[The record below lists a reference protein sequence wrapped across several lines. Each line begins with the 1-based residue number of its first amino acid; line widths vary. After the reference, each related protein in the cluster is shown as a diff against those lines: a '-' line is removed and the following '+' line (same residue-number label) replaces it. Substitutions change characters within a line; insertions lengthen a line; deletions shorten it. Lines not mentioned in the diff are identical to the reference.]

1 MNHVPTE
8 EIRMAKLLNFAAA
21 AVVVVAATP
30 AFARDPLHLVA
41 QAAPEIHADSAPA
54 AVAILI
60 CVALIVREV
69 LVRSR
74 AAN

>member
-1 MNHVPTE
+1 MNHVLPE
-8 EIRMAKLLNFAAA
+8 EIGMAKLLNLGAAA
-21 AVVVVAATP
+21 LVAFSATP
-30 AFARDPLHLVA
+30 ALARDPLHLVA
-41 QAAPEIHADSAPA
+41 QTAPEIHADSAPA